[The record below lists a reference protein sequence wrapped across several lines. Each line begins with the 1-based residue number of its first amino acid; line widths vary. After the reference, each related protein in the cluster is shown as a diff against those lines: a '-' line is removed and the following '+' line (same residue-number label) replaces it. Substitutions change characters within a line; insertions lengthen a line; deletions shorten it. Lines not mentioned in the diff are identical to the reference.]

1 MVPLEGGS
9 IVLRQGRD
17 ALHRA
22 HHRHALTQDLLEVLV
37 GGQDHGPPPRSDGR
51 QRQGRDDVVRLHAL
65 HGEDG
70 IPHQLQELA
79 QERDL
84 RLELL
89 GGRPALF
96 LVLRKGL
103 VPERRAGRV
112 EHHGAAAGGQVLLH
126 PGQHVHES
134 GDRIGRGPIRGR
146 EGRHG
151 VEGPEGQT
159 VPIDDQKFSRLFH
172 RLQKPPEPLSHP
184 CNMEQGF
191 CKGKDFLPK
200 PQAKFLTCGRD
211 RFCMLSTAPGGCKMR
226 IGSIYTTTHF
236 ILHRLSQP
244 ADWGHVTLLDI
255 MAS

>member
-1 MVPLEGGS
+1 MIPLEGGR
-9 IVLRQGRD
+9 IVLRQRRD

-22 HHRHALTQDLLEVLV
+22 HHRHALAQDLLEVLV

-70 IPHQLQELA
+70 IPHPLQELA

-112 EHHGAAAGGQVLLH
+112 EHHGATAGGQVLLH

-159 VPIDDQKFSRLFH
+159 VPIDDQNFSRLFH
-172 RLQKPPEPLSHP
+172 RLRKPPRPLSHP
-184 CNMEQGF
+184 CNTEQGF
-191 CKGKDFLPK
+191 CKGKDLLPRNLR
-200 PQAKFLTCGRD
+200 QNFSRVIQD
-211 RFCMLSTAPGGCKMR
+211 RFCVFHAGPDGCKAR
-226 IGSIYTTTHF
+226 VGSI
-236 ILHRLSQP
+236 
-244 ADWGHVTLLDI
+244 
-255 MAS
+255 